1 MQAVKVNPYKLWNIS
16 ETKSNYETTSGKKM
30 GGEGCAFLRYNVSVS
45 IVAVECE
52 TSFGEESDSL
62 TYLRVYG
69 VWLDSF
75 SLKRVTWYII
85 IDWYAFVDEKEPV
98 TIVLIY

>member
-1 MQAVKVNPYKLWNIS
+1 
-16 ETKSNYETTSGKKM
+16 M

-75 SLKRVTWYII
+75 SLKRVT
-85 IDWYAFVDEKEPV
+85 
-98 TIVLIY
+98 